1 MEAVQKTPEREAFYR
16 KIDGENLSAL
26 WNVLG
31 DLVTP
36 EPRSACRPHLWKFDS
51 IRDYMTEAG
60 KLITAKEAERRVLV
74 LENPGLR
81 GQSKVTTSLFAGVQ
95 MVVPGDVAPAHR
107 HSQSALRFVL
117 EGKGAHT
124 TVDGERTAME
134 PGDFVITPSMTW
146 HDHSNETSEP
156 MFWLDGLDIP
166 MVQFFDASFAEGSNE
181 DQQKISKPAGDSFA
195 RYGHNLLPVDEKR
208 KSKTSPIFN
217 YPYNYTREAL
227 ELAKTRDEWDAC
239 HGLKLKFSNPE
250 TGDFAMPTIGT
261 FIQLLPKGF
270 KTARYRATDAT
281 VFAAIE
287 GKGRTRIGD
296 QIFEWGRATCSWCR
310 AGTGSR
316 TRPTPTRCCSLLR
329 PPGAAEARFVPRR
342 SRQRVRLTLAPR
354 HCERSEAIHRAASGG
369 MDCFVASP
377 CALLAQA

>member
-1 MEAVQKTPEREAFYR
+1 
-16 KIDGENLSAL
+16 
-26 WNVLG
+26 
-31 DLVTP
+31 
-36 EPRSACRPHLWKFDS
+36 
-51 IRDYMTEAG
+51 
-60 KLITAKEAERRVLV
+60 
-74 LENPGLR
+74 
-81 GQSKVTTSLFAGVQ
+81 LFAGVQ

-166 MVQFFDASFAEGSNE
+166 MVQFSD
-181 DQQKISKPAGDSFA
+181 PA
-195 RYGHNLLPVDEKR
+195 
-208 KSKTSPIFN
+208 
-217 YPYNYTREAL
+217 
-227 ELAKTRDEWDAC
+227 
-239 HGLKLKFSNPE
+239 

-296 QIFEWGRATCSWCR
+296 QIFEWGARDLFVVPSWHWV
-310 AGTGSR
+310 SH
-316 TRPTPTRCCSLLR
+316 
-329 PPGAAEARFVPRR
+329 EADTDSVLF
-342 SRQRVRLTLAPR
+342 S
-354 HCERSEAIHRAASGG
+354 
-369 MDCFVASP
+369 
-377 CALLAQA
+377 